1 MTGLKFSFGPPR
13 AAILAGLALLA
24 VMAVA
29 GRLQAAESTA
39 QNGVHLF
46 TVTSARDEIVIG
58 LTETEVPALASRA
71 PLSAIAGMLA
81 SDGRLTA
88 WRYAPSRGED
98 GVIRQVPAY
107 RVAIFAAGTIRL
119 EAYSSDQEVVAPA
132 E

>member
-1 MTGLKFSFGPPR
+1 MIDHKLRLGLPR
-13 AAILAGLALLA
+13 TATLAGLALLVA
-24 VMAVA
+24 MAVA
-29 GRLQAAESTA
+29 GAVQAAESTA
-39 QNGVHLF
+39 KNGVHLF
-46 TVTSARDEIVIG
+46 TVTSAKDEIVIG

-81 SDGRLTA
+81 SDGRLSA

-98 GVIRQVPAY
+98 GVIRQAPAY

-119 EAYSSDQEVVAPA
+119 ESYSSDQEVVAPA